1 MEQAR
6 LTEENEARDFH
17 TKVFDD
23 IKNKPRS
30 WETNV
35 SINAK
40 YNIGHIFSVL
50 NQGQRFGRWHPM
62 EPICEPKLGI
72 FTRIS
77 RQAAFAREIDYDRN
91 ELMNNPIDLIG
102 LIIIRYESKRDKI
115 KQEVAEVCKHC
126 SETW

>member
-17 TKVFDD
+17 TKVYNDL
-23 IKNKPRS
+23 INKPSS

-35 SINAK
+35 NINAK

-50 NQGQRFGRWHPM
+50 NQGQRFGRFHWID
-62 EPICEPKLGI
+62 EIREPKLGI

-77 RQAAFAREIDYDRN
+77 RQIAIAREIDYDLN
-91 ELMNNPIDLIG
+91 ELMNNPIDQIG
-102 LIIIRYESKRDKI
+102 LIIIRYVQTTKFLRRISWF
-115 KQEVAEVCKHC
+115 
-126 SETW
+126 S